1 MMDKAVLE
9 KVDAILQNAQGHVL
23 DISLTLYSECIAPSK
38 EPETV
43 LQRILQ
49 YGAQV
54 GTADAPPEYVS
65 EKTVNRVGSIYYN
78 LLHEMVCALMR
89 ENPPVDVFY
98 KGLYEQVFAS
108 RWFPVEDEE
117 RAVLLGLLI
126 EKIPELPYFQA
137 DGLLKRTNEEY
148 QESLEHVWSQV
159 IQAVHMINRR
169 FDTRTEEASQLVRIA
184 AEIKDETDRVVYWS
198 ALLGALKS
206 MVRNRMGEN

>member
-9 KVDAILQNAQGHVL
+9 KVDAILRNAQGHAL
-23 DISLTLYSECIAPSK
+23 DISLTLYSEYIAPSK

-43 LQRILQ
+43 LQCILQ

-54 GTADAPPEYVS
+54 GTADAPPERVS
-65 EKTVNRVGSIYYN
+65 DETINRVGRIYYN

-89 ENPPVDVFY
+89 ENLSVELFY
-98 KGLYEQVFAS
+98 KNLYEQVFAS
-108 RWFPVEDEE
+108 RWFPVKDEE
-117 RAVLLGLLI
+117 RAVLLWILI

-137 DGLLKRTNEEY
+137 DGLLKQTNEEY
-148 QESLEHVWSQV
+148 QESFERVWPQV
-159 IQAVHMINRR
+159 MQAVHMINRR

-184 AEIKDETDRVVYWS
+184 GEIKDETDRVVYWS

-206 MVRNRMGEN
+206 MVRNGMG